1 MEYPAVFPQQ
11 SRAAVEAEELR
22 AGRDFDAARQKLQW
36 TSYGPGEDLEAEV
49 RRYIL
54 RIYAVFVRQACKPGC
69 FWSVERIRSHAREF
83 LRDLTS
89 KAWLEKGY
97 DTRGTVYQGQ
107 IRRLPEMMLHGGG
120 ILPTVMSKFEK
131 SVEWRQCEDAILV
144 VAEAQA
150 LAASGACTQ
159 TSEVALNL
167 SAAAPR
173 KRGRPAIPSET
184 KRQAWEAKQKPGN
197 TLKDV
202 ASILYS
208 TQHPTLRQV
217 KNVPAILKHYQKSLE
232 MKKS

>member
-22 AGRDFDAARQKLQW
+22 ACRDFDAAKQNLPW

-54 RIYAVFVRQACKPGC
+54 RIYAVFVRQTCQPRC
-69 FWSVERIRSHAREF
+69 LCRVDSIRSHAREF
-83 LRDLTS
+83 LRALTR

-107 IRRLPEMMLHGGG
+107 IRRLPEMMSHGGA
-120 ILPTVMSKFEK
+120 ILPTVMTKFEK
-131 SVEWRQCEDAILV
+131 SVEWRQCEDAILA

-150 LAASGACTQ
+150 LAASGTYTQ
-159 TSEVALNL
+159 TSQVAFDLSAVAL
-167 SAAAPR
+167 R
-173 KRGRPAIPSET
+173 KRGRPGIPSET
-184 KRQAWEAKQKPGN
+184 KRQAWHAKQKPGN
-197 TLKDV
+197 TMKDV

-208 TQHPTLRQV
+208 TQHPTVRQV